1 MRKFLIFVALCA
13 VCTAAPAPADI
24 TETEV
29 ASARPIPAIIQ
40 ELLKPTAKPIG
51 PDAVQDES
59 TKPKRE
65 SPEKPSSVT
74 GHEAVQHDEHA
85 HNQDAGKPDHAVL
98 HEPGHHESTKPK
110 RESPAKP
117 AHEHNHDEPA
127 VPEVH
132 IPVTP
137 LWHVPGEASSTRPSP
152 LRHHPVPISEVLNKP
167 KTTAEPS
174 SSSSSSEESEE
185 GKEIKT

>member
-51 PDAVQDES
+51 PDAVQD
-59 TKPKRE
+59 
-65 SPEKPSSVT
+65 
-74 GHEAVQHDEHA
+74 
-85 HNQDAGKPDHAVL
+85 
-98 HEPGHHESTKPK
+98 ESTKPK